1 MKLLL
6 YETRVEWA
14 LAIFLALIAGYL
26 DGYGL
31 LVLGTYVSFMS
42 GNTTIT
48 GLRSGQGN
56 FQSAL
61 PSAIAIVFFVTG
73 SFLGNLF
80 AQSRSR
86 YSHRLNFGVI
96 AGLLA
101 TVAGLEQ
108 HGLWNG
114 PAEIAMLS
122 VAMGMMNPALSKVGA
137 ESVSLTFV
145 TGTLNRIG
153 GHLAAA
159 AGRKPLPEGQGPG
172 DSHLARAGIG
182 ASVWSWF
189 LVGAALSGMVASHF
203 RMWALLPPCI
213 VMIALGLF
221 SKSTTPSPRPNSRP
235 SSRGRRGRV
244 SISQAQLRI
253 IPSRQCRKGSVS
265 QAYAAAATKAVGKV
279 N

>member
-1 MKLLL
+1 MLRQAGEQRRFKVNRSVRLTAYGSLFRTRSVNSFQEVAPIG
-6 YETRVEWA
+6 ETRVKWA
-14 LAIFLALIAGYL
+14 LAVFLALIAGYL

-42 GNTTIT
+42 GNTTLA
-48 GLRSGQGN
+48 GLKSGQDN
-56 FQSAL
+56 FQAAL
-61 PSAIAIVFFVTG
+61 PSAIAVLSFVTG

-80 AQSRSR
+80 SQSRLR
-86 YSHRLNFGVI
+86 YSHRLIFGVI

-101 TVAGLEQ
+101 TVAGLER
-108 HGLWNG
+108 HGLWNA
-114 PAEIAMLS
+114 PAEIALLS
-122 VAMGMMNPALSKVGA
+122 LAMGMMNPALSKVGA

-172 DSHLARAGIG
+172 DSHLARARID
-182 ASVWSWF
+182 ASVWSGF
-189 LVGAALSGMVASHF
+189 LVGAGLSGMAGSHL

-221 SKSTTPSPRPNSRP
+221 SECAPPSPEKRIT
-235 SSRGRRGRV
+235 SSIRDVR
-244 SISQAQLRI
+244 S
-253 IPSRQCRKGSVS
+253 
-265 QAYAAAATKAVGKV
+265 AV
-279 N
+279 